1 MSRGNFRLLERLFS
15 QIERIM
21 KINHLDK
28 NTTEVVDVARDS
40 LVIGENE

>member
-1 MSRGNFRLLERLFS
+1 MSQGIFRLLERLFS

-21 KINHLDK
+21 KINNLDK
-28 NTTEVVDVARDS
+28 ITVEVIDVARDS

>member
-1 MSRGNFRLLERLFS
+1 MLERLFS
-15 QIERIM
+15 RIERIM

-28 NTTEVVDVARDS
+28 ITIKAIDVARDC